1 MDRKGLKDG
10 KTVRRS
16 VTLQKDVYEG
26 VKDLSHQL
34 GISPSAF
41 ISMTITTKV
50 KDVEVSLNNKRGGIH
65 GGNDKD
71 K

>member
-1 MDRKGLKDG
+1 MDKQGSEDD

-26 VKDLSHQL
+26 VKDISHQL

-50 KDVEVSLNNKRGGIH
+50 KDVEVNLNYKRGELH
-65 GGNDKD
+65 GGDDK
-71 K
+71 

>member
-1 MDRKGLKDG
+1 MDTNGAKDD
-10 KTVRRS
+10 KIVRRS
-16 VTLQKDVYEG
+16 VTLQKDVYEA

-50 KDVEVSLNNKRGGIH
+50 NEVEVSLNYKRGEPH
-65 GGNDKD
+65 GRDDK
-71 K
+71 

>member
-1 MDRKGLKDG
+1 MSRKGSKDD

-16 VTLQKDVYEG
+16 VTLQKDVYDG
-26 VKDLSHQL
+26 VKDISHQL

-50 KDVEVSLNNKRGGIH
+50 KDVEVSLNHKRGKIH
-65 GGNDKD
+65 EGNDK
-71 K
+71 